1 MFASSENSGLADRD
15 PARGEE
21 VAVFDQINGMP
32 VHALVIHAAVV
43 FIPLLAL
50 AAVAYA
56 VVPRWR
62 DRIGW
67 AAALL
72 AIAAPAAAWVAKE
85 SGEQLRERLVSSGMS
100 GKPLEAIDDHMG
112 FGTLAFYFSLGLGV
126 VTLLMVVLT
135 LRRTGRRL
143 PRAAEL
149 GLAVIMVALAV
160 ISGYYVFKT
169 GDSGAQAVW
178 GTAS

>member
-1 MFASSENSGLADRD
+1 
-15 PARGEE
+15 
-21 VAVFDQINGMP
+21 
-32 VHALVIHAAVV
+32 
-43 FIPLLAL
+43 
-50 AAVAYA
+50 
-56 VVPRWR
+56 
-62 DRIGW
+62 
-67 AAALL
+67 
-72 AIAAPAAAWVAKE
+72 
-85 SGEQLRERLVSSGMS
+85 MS